1 MSNQGYIPKDLTF
14 DSKGRQKLI
23 EGITKI
29 SKAVKSTLGPRGK
42 TVLIESPDHLGGI
55 TIDQGS

>member
-29 SKAVKSTLGPRGK
+29 SKAGDRDWETFFAL
-42 TVLIESPDHLGGI
+42 
-55 TIDQGS
+55 